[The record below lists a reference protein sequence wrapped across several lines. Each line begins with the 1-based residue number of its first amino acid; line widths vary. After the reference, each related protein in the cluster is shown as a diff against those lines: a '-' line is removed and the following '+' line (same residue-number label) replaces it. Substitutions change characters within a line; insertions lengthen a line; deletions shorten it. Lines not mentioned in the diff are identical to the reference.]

1 MMRIRSIP
9 AIVAIMFVAAC
20 GGGTATSAPQSQ
32 APASPASAAPASPAS
47 AAPASPASAAPAS
60 PASASAP
67 AAGAACAPSDTAGSV
82 AVKIA
87 NFAFDPATVTAKV
100 GDTITWTNMDSTGHT
115 ATIKDNGACTTPTLA
130 KDATGSITFSQAGTY
145 DFFCK
150 IHPTMT
156 GTITVS

>member
-1 MMRIRSIP
+1 MFRIHRPTVIL
-9 AIVAIMFVAAC
+9 AIVFIAAAC

-32 APASPASAAPASPAS
+32 APASPASAAPGSQ
-47 AAPASPASAAPAS
+47 AP
-60 PASASAP
+60 ASAP
-67 AAGAACAPSDTAGSV
+67 AAGAACAPSDNAGSV
-82 AVKIA
+82 AVKMA

-100 GDTITWTNMDSTGHT
+100 GDTITWTNTDSTGHT
-115 ATIKDNGACTTPTLA
+115 ATIKGNDACTTPTLA

-150 IHPTMT
+150 IHPTTMT